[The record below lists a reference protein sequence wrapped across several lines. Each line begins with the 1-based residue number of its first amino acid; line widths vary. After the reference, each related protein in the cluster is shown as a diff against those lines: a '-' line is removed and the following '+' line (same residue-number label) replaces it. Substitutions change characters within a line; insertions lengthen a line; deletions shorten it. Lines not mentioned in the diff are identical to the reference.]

1 MAEEN
6 QPLQPQQAPPS
17 QSSSGQAPPQNAILA
32 VGSNLKN
39 AAVNVLKERKPWTE
53 MVDRSS
59 FARPANLAEATGR
72 LRKNANY
79 FKVNY
84 LVVIVTITAITMAM
98 NPTSLIV
105 LGVLAL
111 AWLYLFVIKQTPLVI
126 GGRTFN
132 DYEKFIGMGVVSG
145 VIVFFLTSVG
155 TVLFTAL
162 GISFAA
168 IAIHGA
174 FRQPDDLFT
183 DEPEGQQGGIF
194 GLLGGQGQSNTG
206 HNIV

>member
-1 MAEEN
+1 MAEET
-6 QPLQPQQAPPS
+6 QPLQPQQAPPN
-17 QSSSGQAPPQNAILA
+17 QPQQAPPQNAIMA
-32 VGSNLKN
+32 VGGNLKN
-39 AAVNVLKERKPWTE
+39 AALNVLKERKPWSE

-84 LVVIVTITAITMAM
+84 LVVIVTITAATMALY
-98 NPTSLIV
+98 PTSLIV
-105 LGVLAL
+105 LGLLAL
-111 AWLYLFVIKQTPLVI
+111 AWLYLFVVRSSPLVI

-132 DYEKFIGMGVVSG
+132 DNEKFIGMAVISG
-145 VIVFFLTSVG
+145 VIIFFLTSVG

-162 GISFAA
+162 GISCAA
-168 IAIHGA
+168 IGLHGA

-183 DEPEGQQGGIF
+183 DEAENQQGGIF
-194 GLLGGQGQSNTG
+194 GLFGGAGHSNTG